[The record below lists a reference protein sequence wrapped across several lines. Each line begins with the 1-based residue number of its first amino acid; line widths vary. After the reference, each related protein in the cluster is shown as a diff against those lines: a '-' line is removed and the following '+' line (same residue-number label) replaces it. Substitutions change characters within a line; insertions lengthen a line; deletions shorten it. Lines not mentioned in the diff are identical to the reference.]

1 MPMSHRIK
9 VFIVDDHQLIIEG
22 MRSSLSNETD
32 IEVVG
37 EAMNAAK
44 ALEFLSRNIVD
55 VVLLD
60 INLPDSNGID
70 LCKEIIRIQSEARIL
85 GLSTFNQ
92 RTYISRLMEYG
103 ARGYILKNTDIEEI
117 KDAIRQVYKGNVF
130 LSKEA
135 GDALYKRK
143 PGAEED
149 YPPLTRRELE
159 ILKFITEGLSA
170 PETAEKL
177 SLSQL
182 TVESHRRNIM
192 AKLKV
197 KNVALLVNVAISK
210 GLV

>member
-1 MPMSHRIK
+1 MPMGDKIK

-22 MRSSLSNETD
+22 MRSSLSNEAD

-44 ALEFLSRNIVD
+44 ALEFLSRHKVD

-70 LCKEIIRIQSEARIL
+70 LCKEIIKIQSHARIL

-135 GDALYKRK
+135 GDALYKPK
-143 PGAEED
+143 TNAEDD

-159 ILKFITEGLSA
+159 ILKLITEGLSA